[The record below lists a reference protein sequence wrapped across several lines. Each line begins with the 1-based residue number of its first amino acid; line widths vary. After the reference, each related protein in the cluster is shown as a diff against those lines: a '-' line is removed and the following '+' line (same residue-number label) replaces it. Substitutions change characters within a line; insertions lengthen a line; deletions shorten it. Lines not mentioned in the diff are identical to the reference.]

1 MLTGSLRII
10 PAFRSYFVGAV
21 DRRRVMIVGNGQLKT
36 EELVR
41 TLSDLLGAAD

>member
-41 TLSDLLGAAD
+41 TLSDLLGTAD